1 MYAVTHA
8 QITTPEVAGIPIA
21 VPNTVKIQ
29 VQTMN
34 ETIDRILALSIPSV
48 AFSSSHLRAAHT
60 KKNTKMWMQVNIIE

>member
-48 AFSSSHLRAAHT
+48 AFSSSPVSYTHLTLPT
-60 KKNTKMWMQVNIIE
+60 KA